1 MRGGVPLVAFR
12 SCGLACLVMLSMV
25 AVGAGDCR
33 IVWSLPVPEQELS
46 GGVAIGGLSDLTPAS
61 GEPLGTA
68 LWTLTDRGPNG
79 SLQRR
84 GKKVRTLLTPE
95 FVPSLVLLRIAGDE
109 ARSLSIERTVPLV
122 AANGKPLSGRPLAG
136 RDDPVF
142 DADGAA
148 EVPCDPGG
156 VDPEAVV
163 SMADGTFWIGEEY
176 GPSLLHVA
184 ADGRVLG
191 RFIPDGAPAAK
202 NGAEVV
208 RSLPA
213 VYGRRRENRG
223 FEALAAARDGSRL
236 WALLQSPLDN
246 PGPKAG
252 RKTGNVRLLA
262 FDPRQGRPVAEH
274 VYRLGDPMKEG
285 YLRGNAVPDDGKLCA
300 MAALDDTTLLVLEQD
315 DDGLARLY
323 VVSLTGATNT
333 LGGKPSAAGESAAVE
348 LEEVRD
354 LAAAG
359 ISPLRKTLAADLASL
374 RRTMKKQADGD
385 EKQGGPLKLEGLA
398 VVDGRHVLVI
408 DDNDFGV
415 AGGDRR
421 SRATMLWMVELER
434 PLPGF

>member
-1 MRGGVPLVAFR
+1 MASR
-12 SCGLACLVMLSMV
+12 SCGAACIVVLCM
-25 AVGAGDCR
+25 AAAGAGDCR
-33 IVWSLPVPEQELS
+33 IVWSLTVPDHELS
-46 GGVAIGGLSDLTPAS
+46 EGVAVGGLSDLTLAAGHARGS
-61 GEPLGTA
+61 A

-79 SLQRR
+79 SLQRQ
-84 GKKVRTLLTPE
+84 GKKVRTLLSPG
-95 FVPSLVLLRIAGDE
+95 FVPCLVLLRIAGDE
-109 ARSLSIERTVPLV
+109 ARSLTVERMVPLV
-122 AANGKPLSGRPLAG
+122 AADGKPLSGRPLAG

-142 DADGAA
+142 GADGAS
-148 EVPCDPGG
+148 EVPCDARG

-176 GPSLLHVA
+176 GPSLLHVSA
-184 ADGRVLG
+184 AGRVLG
-191 RFIPDGAPAAK
+191 RFMPEGAAAAED
-202 NGAEVV
+202 GAEVV

-223 FEALAAARDGSRL
+223 FEALAAAGDGSRL

-274 VYRLGDPMKEG
+274 VYRLGDPMDEA
-285 YLRGNAVPDDGKLCA
+285 YLRGGAVPDDGKLCA
-300 MAALDDTTLLVLEQD
+300 MAALDNATLLVLEQD

-323 VVSLTGATNT
+323 VTSLTGATDT
-333 LGGKPSAAGESAAVE
+333 LGGKPSAADD

-354 LAAAG
+354 LVGAG
-359 ISPLRKTLAADLASL
+359 ISPVRKTLAADLGGL
-374 RRTMKKQADGD
+374 RRTMKKQADGG

-398 VVDGRHVLVI
+398 VVDGRHVLLI
-408 DDNDFGV
+408 DDNDFSVVG
-415 AGGDRR
+415 ADPR
-421 SRATMLWMVELER
+421 SRATMLWMVELEK